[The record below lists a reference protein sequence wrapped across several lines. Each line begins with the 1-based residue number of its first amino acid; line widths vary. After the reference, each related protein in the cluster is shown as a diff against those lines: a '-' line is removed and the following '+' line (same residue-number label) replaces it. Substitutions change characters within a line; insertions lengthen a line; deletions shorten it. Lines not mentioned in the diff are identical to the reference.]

1 MKNDC
6 ANRRSQLGMR
16 NKLVS
21 ILCAFAATAGA
32 QTSDPVVMTI
42 NGQNVTRS
50 EFEYSYNKNNGDEVI
65 EKTTVEQY
73 VPLFVNYKL
82 KVAAA
87 LDARLDTLASFKAE
101 FAKYRDQQVRPS
113 IVTSEDVE
121 NEARKI
127 YDDRQKMIGDKGL
140 IRPAHILIRLSQK
153 ASSAAQDS
161 AKARIDSIYAC
172 LRSGADFADLATRLS
187 QDPGSAKRGG
197 LLPWICIGQT
207 LKEFEDVAFSLNKGE
222 MSEPFL
228 SPVGYHIVKMTD
240 RKQLEPY
247 DSLRANIIT
256 FIEKRNLRDAIAQRK
271 VSEMVKSSNGQL
283 TAAEI
288 MQQRADSLA
297 KADEAM
303 KYLIQEYHDGLL
315 LFEVSNR
322 EVWEKAAADSVG
334 QMKWYKKYRKK
345 RYGKK
350 KYEEVK
356 AAVTADWQDELEKRW
371 VAALRKR
378 YDVVIYDEVLKT
390 VNKHN

>member
-1 MKNDC
+1 MKNEEW
-6 ANRRSQLGMR
+6 R
-16 NKLVS
+16 KTLVS
-21 ILCAFAATAGA
+21 ILCAFAITAGA

-140 IRPAHILIRLSQK
+140 IRPAHILIRLAQK

-222 MSEPFL
+222 MSKPFL

-288 MQQRADSLA
+288 MQQKADSLA
-297 KADEAM
+297 KVDEAM

-322 EVWEKAAADSVG
+322 EVWEKAAADSAG

-371 VAALRKR
+371 VDALRKR

>member
-1 MKNDC
+1 
-6 ANRRSQLGMR
+6 MR
-16 NKLVS
+16 TSLIS
-21 ILCAFAATAGA
+21 ILCAFATMAGA
-32 QTSDPVVMTI
+32 QTSDPVVMTV

-50 EFEYSYNKNNGDEVI
+50 EFEYSYNKNNGDDVI

-87 LDARLDTLASFKAE
+87 LDARLDTLASFKQE
-101 FAKYRDQQVRPS
+101 FAKYRDQQVRPT

-121 NEARKI
+121 NEARRI
-127 YDDRQKMIGDKGL
+127 YADRLNMIGDKGL
-140 IRPAHILIRLSQK
+140 IRPAHILMRLAQK
-153 ASSAAQDS
+153 ASRAAQDS
-161 AKARIDSIYAC
+161 AKMRIDSIYAC
-172 LRSGADFADLATRLS
+172 LQRGEDFADLATRFS

-197 LLPWICIGQT
+197 QLPWICTGQT

-222 MSEPFL
+222 TSKPFL

-247 DSLRANIIT
+247 DSLRANIIN

-271 VSEMVKSSNGQL
+271 VSEMVKSSDGRL
-283 TAAEI
+283 TVAEV
-288 MQQRADSLA
+288 MQQKSDSLA

-350 KYEEVK
+350 KFEEVK
-356 AAVTADWQDELEKRW
+356 AAVAADWQDELEKRW

>member
-1 MKNDC
+1 MKNEEW
-6 ANRRSQLGMR
+6 R
-16 NKLVS
+16 KTLVS
-21 ILCAFAATAGA
+21 ILCAFAITAGA

-87 LDARLDTLASFKAE
+87 LDARLDTLTSFKQE
-101 FAKYRDQQVRPS
+101 FAKYRDQQVRPT

-140 IRPAHILIRLSQK
+140 IRPAHILIRLAQK

-197 LLPWICIGQT
+197 LLPWICTGQT

-222 MSEPFL
+222 MSKPFL

-297 KADEAM
+297 KVDEAM

-356 AAVTADWQDELEKRW
+356 ATVTADWQDELEKRW
-371 VAALRKR
+371 VDALRKR

>member
-1 MKNDC
+1 MKNEEW
-6 ANRRSQLGMR
+6 R
-16 NKLVS
+16 KTLVS
-21 ILCAFAATAGA
+21 ILCAFAITAGA

-140 IRPAHILIRLSQK
+140 IRPAHILIRLAQK

-161 AKARIDSIYAC
+161 AKARSDSIYAC

-222 MSEPFL
+222 MSKPFL

-288 MQQRADSLA
+288 MQQKADSLA
-297 KADEAM
+297 KVDEAM

>member
-1 MKNDC
+1 
-6 ANRRSQLGMR
+6 MR
-16 NKLVS
+16 TSLIS
-21 ILCAFAATAGA
+21 ILCAFATMAGA
-32 QTSDPVVMTI
+32 QTSDPVVMTV

-50 EFEYSYNKNNGDEVI
+50 EFEYSYNKNNGDDVI

-87 LDARLDTLASFKAE
+87 LDARLDTLASFKVE
-101 FAKYRDQQVRPS
+101 FAKYRDQQVRPT

-121 NEARKI
+121 NEARRI
-127 YDDRQKMIGDKGL
+127 YADRLNMIGDKGL
-140 IRPAHILIRLSQK
+140 IRPAHILMRLAQK
-153 ASSAAQDS
+153 ASRAAQDS
-161 AKARIDSIYAC
+161 AKMRIDSIYAC
-172 LRSGADFADLATRLS
+172 LQRGEDFADLATRFS

-197 LLPWICIGQT
+197 LLPWICTGQT

-222 MSEPFL
+222 TSKPFL

-247 DSLRANIIT
+247 DSLRANIIN

-271 VSEMVKSSNGQL
+271 VSEMVKSSDGRL
-283 TAAEI
+283 TVAEV
-288 MQQRADSLA
+288 MQQKADSLA

-303 KYLIQEYHDGLL
+303 KYLIQEYYDGLL

-350 KYEEVK
+350 KFEEVK
-356 AAVTADWQDELEKRW
+356 AAVAADWQDELEKRW

>member
-1 MKNDC
+1 MKNEEW
-6 ANRRSQLGMR
+6 R
-16 NKLVS
+16 KTLVS
-21 ILCAFAATAGA
+21 ILCAFAITAGA

-101 FAKYRDQQVRPS
+101 FAKYRDQQVRPT
-113 IVTSEDVE
+113 IVTSDDVE

-140 IRPAHILIRLSQK
+140 IRPAHILIRLAQK

-197 LLPWICIGQT
+197 LLPWICTGQT

-222 MSEPFL
+222 MSKPFL

-297 KADEAM
+297 KVDETM

-371 VAALRKR
+371 VDALRKR

-390 VNKHN
+390 VNKHNGDT

>member
-1 MKNDC
+1 MKNEEW
-6 ANRRSQLGMR
+6 R
-16 NKLVS
+16 KTLVS
-21 ILCAFAATAGA
+21 ILCAFAITAGA

-50 EFEYSYNKNNGDEVI
+50 EFEYSYNQNNGDEVI

-87 LDARLDTLASFKAE
+87 LDARLDTLASFKQE

-140 IRPAHILIRLSQK
+140 IRPAHILIRLAQK

>member
-1 MKNDC
+1 MKNEEW
-6 ANRRSQLGMR
+6 R
-16 NKLVS
+16 KTLVS
-21 ILCAFAATAGA
+21 ILCAFAITAGA

-87 LDARLDTLASFKAE
+87 LDARLDTLASFKQE
-101 FAKYRDQQVRPS
+101 FAKYRDQQVRPT

-140 IRPAHILIRLSQK
+140 IRPAHILIRLAQK

-222 MSEPFL
+222 MSKPFL

-297 KADEAM
+297 KVDETM

-371 VAALRKR
+371 VDALRKR
-378 YDVVIYDEVLKT
+378 YDVVIYDEILKT

>member
-1 MKNDC
+1 
-6 ANRRSQLGMR
+6 MR

-101 FAKYRDQQVRPS
+101 FAKYRDQQVRPTM
-113 IVTSEDVE
+113 VTSEDVE

-153 ASSAAQDS
+153 ASSTAQDS

-172 LRSGADFADLATRLS
+172 LRSGADFADIATRLS

-197 LLPWICIGQT
+197 LLPWICTGQT

-222 MSEPFL
+222 MSKPFL

-247 DSLRANIIT
+247 DSLRANIIMYVIVRPGPYV
-256 FIEKRNLRDAIAQRK
+256 FAEGE
-271 VSEMVKSSNGQL
+271 VGEMVGSSGGRL
-283 TAAEI
+283 SAAEI
-288 MQQRADSLA
+288 VQQRADSLA
-297 KADEAM
+297 KVDEAM

-371 VAALRKR
+371 LDALRKR

>member
-1 MKNDC
+1 MKNEEW
-6 ANRRSQLGMR
+6 R
-16 NKLVS
+16 KTLVS
-21 ILCAFAATAGA
+21 ILCAFAITAGA

-87 LDARLDTLASFKAE
+87 LDARLDTLTSFKQE

-140 IRPAHILIRLSQK
+140 IRPAHILIRLAQK

-222 MSEPFL
+222 MSKPFL

-371 VAALRKR
+371 VDALRKR

>member
-1 MKNDC
+1 MKNEEW
-6 ANRRSQLGMR
+6 R
-16 NKLVS
+16 KTLVS
-21 ILCAFAATAGA
+21 ILCAFAITAGA

-101 FAKYRDQQVRPS
+101 FAKYRDQQVRPT

-140 IRPAHILIRLSQK
+140 IRPAHILIRLAQK

-297 KADEAM
+297 KVDEAM

>member
-1 MKNDC
+1 
-6 ANRRSQLGMR
+6 MR
-16 NKLVS
+16 KTLVS
-21 ILCAFAATAGA
+21 ILCAFAITAGA

-101 FAKYRDQQVRPS
+101 FAKYRDQQVRPT

-140 IRPAHILIRLSQK
+140 IRPAHILIRLAQK

-247 DSLRANIIT
+247 DSLRANIIN

-271 VSEMVKSSNGQL
+271 VSEMVKSSDGRL
-283 TAAEI
+283 TVAEV
-288 MQQRADSLA
+288 MQQKADSLA

-350 KYEEVK
+350 KFEEVK
-356 AAVTADWQDELEKRW
+356 AAVAADWQDELEKRW

>member
-1 MKNDC
+1 MKNEEW
-6 ANRRSQLGMR
+6 R
-16 NKLVS
+16 KTLVS
-21 ILCAFAATAGA
+21 ILCAFAITAGA

-87 LDARLDTLASFKAE
+87 LDARLDTLASFKQE
-101 FAKYRDQQVRPS
+101 FAKYRDQQVRPT

-140 IRPAHILIRLSQK
+140 IRPAHILIRLAQK

-222 MSEPFL
+222 MSKPFL

-271 VSEMVKSSNGQL
+271 VSEMVKSSNGRL

-297 KADEAM
+297 KVDEAM

-371 VAALRKR
+371 VDALRKR

>member
-1 MKNDC
+1 
-6 ANRRSQLGMR
+6 MR
-16 NKLVS
+16 KTLVS
-21 ILCAFAATAGA
+21 ILCAFAITAGA

-87 LDARLDTLASFKAE
+87 LDARLDTLTSFKQE
-101 FAKYRDQQVRPS
+101 FAKYRDQQVRPT

-140 IRPAHILIRLSQK
+140 IRPAHILIRLAQK

-288 MQQRADSLA
+288 MQQKADSLA
-297 KADEAM
+297 KVDEAM

>member
-1 MKNDC
+1 
-6 ANRRSQLGMR
+6 MR
-16 NKLVS
+16 KTLVS
-21 ILCAFAATAGA
+21 ILCAFAITAGA

-87 LDARLDTLASFKAE
+87 LDARLDTLASFKQE
-101 FAKYRDQQVRPS
+101 FAKYRDQQVRPT

-140 IRPAHILIRLSQK
+140 IRPAHILIRLAQK

-222 MSEPFL
+222 MSKPFL

-288 MQQRADSLA
+288 MQQKADSLA
-297 KADEAM
+297 KVDEAM

-371 VAALRKR
+371 VDALRKR

>member
-1 MKNDC
+1 
-6 ANRRSQLGMR
+6 MR

-101 FAKYRDQQVRPS
+101 FAKYRDQQVRPTM
-113 IVTSEDVE
+113 VTSEDVE

-127 YDDRQKMIGDKGL
+127 YDDRLKMIGDKGL

-153 ASSAAQDS
+153 ASSTAQDS
-161 AKARIDSIYAC
+161 AKERIDSIYAC
-172 LRSGADFADLATRLS
+172 LRSGADFADIATRLS

-197 LLPWICIGQT
+197 LLPWICTGQT

-222 MSEPFL
+222 MSKPFL

-247 DSLRANIIT
+247 DSLRANIIN

-271 VSEMVKSSNGQL
+271 VSEMVKSSDGRL
-283 TAAEI
+283 SAAEI

-297 KADEAM
+297 KVDEAM

-371 VAALRKR
+371 LDALRKR

>member
-1 MKNDC
+1 
-6 ANRRSQLGMR
+6 MR

-32 QTSDPVVMTI
+32 QTSDPVVMTV

-50 EFEYSYNKNNGDEVI
+50 EFEYSYNKNNGDDVI

-87 LDARLDTLASFKAE
+87 LDARLDTLASFKVE
-101 FAKYRDQQVRPS
+101 FAKYRDQQVRPT

-121 NEARKI
+121 NEARRI
-127 YDDRQKMIGDKGL
+127 YADRLNMIGDKGL
-140 IRPAHILIRLSQK
+140 IRPAHILMRLAQK
-153 ASSAAQDS
+153 ASRAAQDS
-161 AKARIDSIYAC
+161 AKMRIDSIYAC
-172 LRSGADFADLATRLS
+172 LQRGEDFADLATRFS

-197 LLPWICIGQT
+197 QLPWICTGQT

-222 MSEPFL
+222 TSKPFL

-247 DSLRANIIT
+247 DSLRANIIN

-271 VSEMVKSSNGQL
+271 VSEMVKSSDGRL
-283 TAAEI
+283 TVAEV
-288 MQQRADSLA
+288 MQQKADSLA

-350 KYEEVK
+350 KFEEVK
-356 AAVTADWQDELEKRW
+356 AAVAADWQDELEKRW

>member
-1 MKNDC
+1 MKNEEW
-6 ANRRSQLGMR
+6 R
-16 NKLVS
+16 KTLVS
-21 ILCAFAATAGA
+21 ILCAFAITAGA

-87 LDARLDTLASFKAE
+87 LDARLDTLASFKQE

-140 IRPAHILIRLSQK
+140 IRPAHILIRLAQK

-222 MSEPFL
+222 MSKPFL

-288 MQQRADSLA
+288 MQQKADSLA
-297 KADEAM
+297 KVDEAM

>member
-1 MKNDC
+1 
-6 ANRRSQLGMR
+6 MR
-16 NKLVS
+16 ITLVS
-21 ILCAFAATAGA
+21 ILCAFAITAGA

-87 LDARLDTLASFKAE
+87 LDARLDTLTSFKQE
-101 FAKYRDQQVRPS
+101 FAKYRDQQVRPT

-140 IRPAHILIRLSQK
+140 IRLAHILIRLAQK

-297 KADEAM
+297 KVDEAM

>member
-1 MKNDC
+1 MKNEEW
-6 ANRRSQLGMR
+6 R
-16 NKLVS
+16 KTLVS
-21 ILCAFAATAGA
+21 ILCAFAITAGA

-87 LDARLDTLASFKAE
+87 LDARLDTLASFKQE
-101 FAKYRDQQVRPS
+101 FAKYRDQQVRPT

-140 IRPAHILIRLSQK
+140 IRPAHILIRLAQK

-187 QDPGSAKRGG
+187 QDSGSAKRGG

-222 MSEPFL
+222 MSKPFL

-271 VSEMVKSSNGQL
+271 VSEMVKSSDGRL

-297 KADEAM
+297 KVDETM

-378 YDVVIYDEVLKT
+378 YDVVIYDEILKT

>member
-1 MKNDC
+1 
-6 ANRRSQLGMR
+6 MR
-16 NKLVS
+16 KTLLS
-21 ILCAFAATAGA
+21 ILCAFAITAGA

-101 FAKYRDQQVRPS
+101 FAKYRDQQVRPT

-140 IRPAHILIRLSQK
+140 IRPAHILIRLAQK

-172 LRSGADFADLATRLS
+172 LKSGADFADIATRLS

-197 LLPWICIGQT
+197 LLPWICTGQT
-207 LKEFEDVAFSLNKGE
+207 LKEFEDVAFALNKGE
-222 MSEPFL
+222 ISKPFL

-271 VSEMVKSSNGQL
+271 VSEMVKSSDGQL

-297 KADEAM
+297 KVDETM

-315 LFEVSNR
+315 LFEISNR

-378 YDVVIYDEVLKT
+378 YDVVIYDEVLKS

>member
-1 MKNDC
+1 
-6 ANRRSQLGMR
+6 MR
-16 NKLVS
+16 KSLIS
-21 ILCAFAATAGA
+21 ILCAFAATVGA
-32 QTSDPVVMTI
+32 QTSDPVVMTV

-50 EFEYSYNKNNGDEVI
+50 EFEYSYNKNNGDDVI
-65 EKTTVEQY
+65 EKTSVEQY

-101 FAKYRDQQVRPS
+101 FAKYRDQQVRPT

-121 NEARKI
+121 NEARRI
-127 YDDRQKMIGDKGL
+127 YDDRLKMIGDRGL
-140 IRPAHILIRLSQK
+140 IRPAHILLRLAQK
-153 ASSAAQDS
+153 ASSEAQDS
-161 AKARIDSIYAC
+161 AKQRIDSIYAC
-172 LRSGADFADLATRLS
+172 LQRGEDFADLATRFS

-197 LLPWICIGQT
+197 MLPWICTGQT
-207 LKEFEDVAFSLNKGE
+207 LKEFEDVAFALNKGE
-222 MSEPFL
+222 TSKPFL

-247 DSLRANIIT
+247 DSLRANIIN

-271 VSEMVKSSNGQL
+271 VSEMVKSSDGRL
-283 TAAEI
+283 TVAEV
-288 MQQRADSLA
+288 MQQKADSLA

-350 KYEEVK
+350 KFEEVK
-356 AAVTADWQDELEKRW
+356 AAVAADWQDELEKRW

>member
-1 MKNDC
+1 MKNE
-6 ANRRSQLGMR
+6 AWR
-16 NKLVS
+16 KTLVS
-21 ILCAFAATAGA
+21 ILCAFAITAGA

-101 FAKYRDQQVRPS
+101 FAKYRDQQVRPT

-140 IRPAHILIRLSQK
+140 IRPAHILIRLAQK

-222 MSEPFL
+222 MSKPFL

-297 KADEAM
+297 KVDEAM

>member
-1 MKNDC
+1 
-6 ANRRSQLGMR
+6 MR
-16 NKLVS
+16 TSLIS
-21 ILCAFAATAGA
+21 ILCAFATMAGA
-32 QTSDPVVMTI
+32 QTSDPVVMTV

-50 EFEYSYNKNNGDEVI
+50 EFEYSYNKNNGDDVI

-87 LDARLDTLASFKAE
+87 LDARLDTLASFKVE
-101 FAKYRDQQVRPS
+101 FAKYRDQQVRPT

-121 NEARKI
+121 NEARRI
-127 YDDRQKMIGDKGL
+127 YADRLNMIGDKGL
-140 IRPAHILIRLSQK
+140 IRPAHILMRLAQK
-153 ASSAAQDS
+153 ASRAAQDS
-161 AKARIDSIYAC
+161 AKMRIDSIYAC
-172 LRSGADFADLATRLS
+172 LQRGEDFADLATRFS

-197 LLPWICIGQT
+197 LLPWICTGQT
-207 LKEFEDVAFSLNKGE
+207 LKEFEDVTFALNKGE
-222 MSEPFL
+222 TSKPFL

-247 DSLRANIIT
+247 DSLRANIIN

-271 VSEMVKSSNGQL
+271 VSEMVKSSDGRL
-283 TAAEI
+283 TVAEV
-288 MQQRADSLA
+288 MQQKADSLA

-350 KYEEVK
+350 KFEEVK
-356 AAVTADWQDELEKRW
+356 AAVAADWQDELEKRW

>member
-1 MKNDC
+1 MKNEEW
-6 ANRRSQLGMR
+6 R
-16 NKLVS
+16 KTLVS
-21 ILCAFAATAGA
+21 ILCAFAITAGA

-101 FAKYRDQQVRPS
+101 FAKYRDQQVRPT

-140 IRPAHILIRLSQK
+140 IRPAHILIRLAQK

-197 LLPWICIGQT
+197 LLPWICTGQT

-222 MSEPFL
+222 MSKPFL

-271 VSEMVKSSNGQL
+271 VSEMVKSSDGRL

-297 KADEAM
+297 KVDETM

-371 VAALRKR
+371 VDALRKR

>member
-1 MKNDC
+1 
-6 ANRRSQLGMR
+6 MR
-16 NKLVS
+16 TSLIS
-21 ILCAFAATAGA
+21 ILCAFATLAGA
-32 QTSDPVVMTI
+32 QTSDPVVMTV

-50 EFEYSYNKNNGDEVI
+50 EFEYSYNKNNGDDVI

-87 LDARLDTLASFKAE
+87 LDARLDTLASFKVE
-101 FAKYRDQQVRPS
+101 FAKYRDQQVRPT

-121 NEARKI
+121 NEARRI
-127 YDDRQKMIGDKGL
+127 YADRLNMIGDKGL
-140 IRPAHILIRLSQK
+140 IRPAHILMRLSQK
-153 ASSAAQDS
+153 ASRAAQDS
-161 AKARIDSIYAC
+161 AKMRIDSIYAC
-172 LRSGADFADLATRLS
+172 LQRGEDFADLATRFS

-197 LLPWICIGQT
+197 LLPWICTGQT

-222 MSEPFL
+222 TSKPFL

-247 DSLRANIIT
+247 DSLRANIIN

-271 VSEMVKSSNGQL
+271 VSEMVKSSDGRL
-283 TAAEI
+283 TVAEV
-288 MQQRADSLA
+288 MQQKADSLA

-350 KYEEVK
+350 KFEEVK
-356 AAVTADWQDELEKRW
+356 AAVAADWQDELEKRW

>member
-1 MKNDC
+1 
-6 ANRRSQLGMR
+6 MR
-16 NKLVS
+16 KTLLS
-21 ILCAFAATAGA
+21 ILCAFAITAGA

-87 LDARLDTLASFKAE
+87 LDVRLDTLASFKAE
-101 FAKYRDQQVRPS
+101 FAKYRDQQVRPT

-140 IRPAHILIRLSQK
+140 IRPAHILIRLAQK

-197 LLPWICIGQT
+197 LLPWICTGQT

-222 MSEPFL
+222 MSKPFL

-247 DSLRANIIT
+247 DSLRANIIN

-271 VSEMVKSSNGQL
+271 VSEMVKSSDGRL
-283 TAAEI
+283 TVAEV
-288 MQQRADSLA
+288 MQQKADSLA

-350 KYEEVK
+350 KFEEVK
-356 AAVTADWQDELEKRW
+356 AAVAADWQDELEKRW